1 LGRARPSPSCR
12 RTRSK
17 GLGNAAGM
25 PSRHGQTI
33 GISANCQALPP
44 LPSLAL
50 PARMTLGNAAAA
62 GVQLGHR
69 QPIAIGVCA
78 AHKKKEPRR
87 WREALSSGTAP
98 TGRLKKTAAA
108 PRNGDATLTRC
119 QALAHPWAR
128 SASLFGEGALLSIL
142 QTAQSRFEQPP
153 AAPPAPLAE
162 PQHCQGRE
170 RSAAR
175 QPSNIEQAH
184 GI

>member
-1 LGRARPSPSCR
+1 LGRARPSLSCW

-25 PSRHGQTI
+25 PSRHAQTI
-33 GISANCQALPP
+33 GISANCQPLQP

-87 WREALSSGTAP
+87 WREALKFRDRPNGETQKNGCGPAKWRRYSDALSSPRPSLGAIRKLVRR
-98 TGRLKKTAAA
+98 GCAAFYSADGAVALRAAA
-108 PRNGDATLTRC
+108 GGASRTTR
-119 QALAHPWAR
+119 
-128 SASLFGEGALLSIL
+128 
-142 QTAQSRFEQPP
+142 
-153 AAPPAPLAE
+153 
-162 PQHCQGRE
+162 
-170 RSAAR
+170 
-175 QPSNIEQAH
+175 
-184 GI
+184 